1 MTLTDFS
8 YRALDL
14 RPSKIRDVAELGMG
28 DPDVIPLWFGEAAW
42 RSPAVAI
49 DGAQAALARDNTH
62 YQPNSGTPALRQAI
76 ARYLHRLHGVDL
88 PLSRITVSASGMQ
101 GLTLAA
107 QSLVEPGDRVVMV
120 TPDWPN
126 IAAAFEIVGG
136 QMEKISLSV
145 VEGRWSLDLD
155 RLLDA
160 LTPDTRCLVLN
171 SPNNPTGWTMSAADQ
186 RAVLEHCRARG
197 IWIVADEVYN
207 RLYRHGPTAPSFVEC
222 STAEDRLIAL
232 NSFSKTWAM
241 TGWRL
246 GWMVAPAELEGP
258 LAMLTEF
265 NIAGAPPFVQ
275 TAGAA
280 TLEGGE
286 AFVAEQSERL
296 TRGFERV
303 AEGLR
308 AMEGVEFIEP
318 DGAFYAFFR
327 VAGMTD
333 SLSTA
338 KDILAQTKVGLAPG
352 IAFGAE
358 GEGFL
363 RLCFAQP
370 ESVIEAAL
378 DRLADYFAP

>member
-1 MTLTDFS
+1 
-8 YRALDL
+8 
-14 RPSKIRDVAELGMG
+14 
-28 DPDVIPLWFGEAAW
+28 
-42 RSPAVAI
+42 
-49 DGAQAALARDNTH
+49 
-62 YQPNSGTPALRQAI
+62 
-76 ARYLHRLHGVDL
+76 
-88 PLSRITVSASGMQ
+88 
-101 GLTLAA
+101 
-107 QSLVEPGDRVVMV
+107 
-120 TPDWPN
+120 
-126 IAAAFEIVGG
+126 
-136 QMEKISLSV
+136 
-145 VEGRWSLDLD
+145 
-155 RLLDA
+155 
-160 LTPDTRCLVLN
+160 
-171 SPNNPTGWTMSAADQ
+171 
-186 RAVLEHCRARG
+186 
-197 IWIVADEVYN
+197 
-207 RLYRHGPTAPSFVEC
+207 
-222 STAEDRLIAL
+222 
-232 NSFSKTWAM
+232 
-241 TGWRL
+241 
-246 GWMVAPAELEGP
+246 
-258 LAMLTEF
+258 
-265 NIAGAPPFVQ
+265 VQ

-286 AFVAEQSERL
+286 AFVAEQSDRL

-370 ESVIEAAL
+370 GSVIEAAL